1 MDDSYKSGKGLYIC
15 TESFSMVECNI
26 LISILIDKF
35 DLKCSLHKH
44 TNGYR
49 IYIFSSSKENLIKIV
64 KPYFL
69 EHFYYKL
76 NLDSDL

>member
-15 TESFSMVECNI
+15 TESFSLDECNLLINI
-26 LISILIDKF
+26 LKNKF
-35 DLKCSLHKH
+35 NLVCSLHKH

-49 IYIFSSSKENLIKIV
+49 VYIFSSSKNELINLV

-69 EHFYYKL
+69 DHFYYKL
-76 NLDSDL
+76 NLDSDT